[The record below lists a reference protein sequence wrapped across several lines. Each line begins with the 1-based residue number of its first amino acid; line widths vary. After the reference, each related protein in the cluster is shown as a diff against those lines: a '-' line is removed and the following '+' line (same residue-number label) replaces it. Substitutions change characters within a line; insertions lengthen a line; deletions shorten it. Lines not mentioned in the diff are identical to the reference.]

1 MDLTQIVL
9 KAKRTYSDVSKN
21 EKNLIFLEMI
31 LTKEI
36 EEVDGRIKVLGKD
49 LLWKN
54 VEKMPEMEAKGVRGF
69 RRCTALCFAEK
80 IDPGLSG
87 IISSLKNFEN
97 LFGSIPELVFDR
109 VFVGAGCAEN
119 TQIPEE
125 CSVVDEM
132 LCLQAQSLLFCL
144 MKSPPAPVTRTS
156 NTLALIK
163 MFYDCKKEPETL
175 LDPMELR
182 AICYMIQAYSGYS
195 KINSKL
201 QPASSKL
208 IGYVDIFLS
217 MFAKLKA
224 ADTIDFFKNT
234 FRKMLRCETLLRE
247 TIMFQFLPT
256 KLLGLCEKMKAA
268 VVLPIKYR
276 ADTIIEIL
284 KKVNLHWKTA
294 YHLYKPFEDI
304 FLKIYREMNQR
315 DCKIFFAKIR
325 QRATNNVHR
334 MSKRPPVTLHFNN
347 FSIPPPEKIPQ
358 VPQIIKSSFKISPEK
373 HMSPIKMSP
382 EKPMPQIK
390 MSSFKMSPE
399 KPMSPMKMSP
409 KNPLSP
415 MKMSPEKP
423 MTPIKMSPEKPMSPM
438 KASPEKPMPPIKMS
452 PIKMS
457 PIKMSPEKP
466 MSPMKMSP
474 TLMEALSI
482 YKYEFLILSKSFVT
496 NTFNSGMNNKIKAS
510 MRLIVPSNLP
520 ISNVKSN
527 LQYRHPIHIKGP
539 RYEDINENKMVK
551 FLGYGKDRALA
562 EDKLTDYW
570 MRYAILGYTPL
581 DSDIADEAYIVHLWG
596 VNLERAD
603 TADAKYVM
611 EGGEVNVMRYYEL
624 MRSMFLQLIA
634 AVDEVRKQTKKNVIL
649 RITKIGLGVWLG
661 RAELVYD
668 EIYYLY
674 RQSLAEMTQKRNW
687 LAIYHPDFNT
697 NSPNESRTIK
707 FMKGGEVPR
716 SAAPELQHPA
726 NVSADP
732 FGPPGTLAGTDSV
745 LVIVNA
751 WDDRSFIG
759 NGGSED
765 NSLDGWIVSG
775 SSMSF
780 STNYLGNSLGSNF
793 INACYLHNA
802 FFNPQLYEEKNIIL
816 C

>member
-9 KAKRTYSDVSKN
+9 KAKRTYSDASKN
-21 EKNLIFLEMI
+21 EKNLIFMEMI

-54 VEKMPEMEAKGVRGF
+54 VEKMPEMEAKGVRGL
-69 RRCTALCFAEK
+69 RRCTALCFAET
-80 IDPGLSG
+80 INPGLSG
-87 IISSLKNFEN
+87 IISSLKKFED

-109 VFVGAGCAEN
+109 VFMGSGCAEN

-125 CSVVDEM
+125 CIVVDEM
-132 LCLQAQSLLFCL
+132 LCMQAQALLFCL
-144 MKSPPAPVTRTS
+144 LKSPPAPVTRTS

-163 MFYDCKKEPETL
+163 MYYDCKKEANP
-175 LDPMELR
+175 DPLELR
-182 AICYMIQAYSGYS
+182 SICYMIQAYSGHS
-195 KINSKL
+195 KINSKA
-201 QPASSKL
+201 ASSKL

-224 ADTIDFFKNT
+224 ADAIDFFKNT
-234 FRKMLRCETLLRE
+234 FRKMLRCESLLRE
-247 TIMFQFLPT
+247 TKMFEFLPT
-256 KLLGLCEKMKAA
+256 KLLSLCEKMKAA
-268 VVLPIKYR
+268 IGLPVKYR
-276 ADTIIEIL
+276 ADAIIEVL
-284 KKVNLHWKTA
+284 TKVNQHWKTA
-294 YHLYKPFEDI
+294 YHLYKPFENI
-304 FLKIYREMNQR
+304 FLKIYREMNQS
-315 DCKIFFAKIR
+315 DCKKFFAKIR
-325 QRATNNVHR
+325 HRATNNVHR
-334 MSKRPPVTLHFNN
+334 MSKKPPVAIHFKN
-347 FSIPPPEKIPQ
+347 FPIPQINMPLVETPEKKLPQ
-358 VPQIIKSSFKISPEK
+358 MNKVSFGKTSPEK
-373 HMSPIKMSP
+373 TMAQP
-382 EKPMPQIK
+382 
-390 MSSFKMSPE
+390 
-399 KPMSPMKMSP
+399 
-409 KNPLSP
+409 
-415 MKMSPEKP
+415 
-423 MTPIKMSPEKPMSPM
+423 
-438 KASPEKPMPPIKMS
+438 KASPEKTMAQFKA
-452 PIKMS
+452 
-457 PIKMSPEKP
+457 SPEKTMAQP
-466 MSPMKMSP
+466 KASPEKTMAQPKASPEKTMAQPKVSPEKKPQRPQKLPQVRILDKPP
-474 TLMEALSI
+474 TLDEVLSI
-482 YKYEFLILSKSFVT
+482 YKYEFLNLNKNFVA
-496 NTFNSGMNNKIKAS
+496 NTYNSGMGNKIRAS
-510 MRLIVPSNLP
+510 MRLIVPANLNLD
-520 ISNVKSN
+520 NVRSN

-562 EDKLTDYW
+562 EDKLTDYR

-603 TADAKYVM
+603 TEDAKFVI
-611 EGGEVNVMRYYEL
+611 ENGQVNVMRYYEL

-634 AVDEVRKQTKKNVIL
+634 AVDEVRKQTNKNVIL

-661 RAELVYD
+661 PAALVYD

-674 RQSLAEMTQKRNW
+674 RQSLAEMTSKRNW
-687 LAIYHPDFNT
+687 LTIYHPDFNA
-697 NSPNESRTIK
+697 NSPNKSRTMK
-707 FMKGGEVPR
+707 FMNGGELPG

-802 FFNPQLYEEKNIIL
+802 FFNPQLFEDKSIIF

>member
-1 MDLTQIVL
+1 MINYIIIYLIFVIKKMDLTQIVL
-9 KAKRTYSDVSKN
+9 KAKRTYSDASKN
-21 EKNLIFLEMI
+21 EKNLIFMEMI

-54 VEKMPEMEAKGVRGF
+54 VEKMPEMEAKGVRGL
-69 RRCTALCFAEK
+69 RRCTALCFAET
-80 IDPGLSG
+80 INPGLSG
-87 IISSLKNFEN
+87 IISSLKKFED

-109 VFVGAGCAEN
+109 VFMGSGCAEN

-125 CSVVDEM
+125 CIVVDEM
-132 LCLQAQSLLFCL
+132 LCMQAQALLFCL
-144 MKSPPAPVTRTS
+144 LKSPPAPVTRTS

-163 MFYDCKKEPETL
+163 MYYDCKKEANP
-175 LDPMELR
+175 DPLELR
-182 AICYMIQAYSGYS
+182 SICYMIQAYSGHS
-195 KINSKL
+195 KINSKA
-201 QPASSKL
+201 ASSKL

-224 ADTIDFFKNT
+224 ADAIDFFKNT
-234 FRKMLRCETLLRE
+234 FRKMLRCESLLRE
-247 TIMFQFLPT
+247 TKMFEFLPT
-256 KLLGLCEKMKAA
+256 KLLSLCEKMKAA
-268 VVLPIKYR
+268 IGLPVKYR
-276 ADTIIEIL
+276 ADAIIEVL
-284 KKVNLHWKTA
+284 TKVNQHWKTA
-294 YHLYKPFEDI
+294 YHLYKPFENI
-304 FLKIYREMNQR
+304 FLKIYREMNQS
-315 DCKIFFAKIR
+315 DCKKFFAKIR
-325 QRATNNVHR
+325 HRATNNVHR
-334 MSKRPPVTLHFNN
+334 MSKKPPVAIHFKN
-347 FSIPPPEKIPQ
+347 FPIPQINMPLVETPEKKLPQ
-358 VPQIIKSSFKISPEK
+358 MNKVSFGKTSPEK
-373 HMSPIKMSP
+373 TMAQP
-382 EKPMPQIK
+382 
-390 MSSFKMSPE
+390 
-399 KPMSPMKMSP
+399 
-409 KNPLSP
+409 
-415 MKMSPEKP
+415 
-423 MTPIKMSPEKPMSPM
+423 
-438 KASPEKPMPPIKMS
+438 KASPEKTMAQPKV
-452 PIKMS
+452 
-457 PIKMSPEKP
+457 SPEKKP
-466 MSPMKMSP
+466 QRPQKLPQVRILDKPP
-474 TLMEALSI
+474 TLDEVLSI
-482 YKYEFLILSKSFVT
+482 YKYEFLNLNKNFVA
-496 NTFNSGMNNKIKAS
+496 NTYNSGMGNKIRAS
-510 MRLIVPSNLP
+510 MRLIVPANLNLD
-520 ISNVKSN
+520 NVRSN

-562 EDKLTDYW
+562 EDKLTDYR

-603 TADAKYVM
+603 TEDAKFVI
-611 EGGEVNVMRYYEL
+611 ENGQVNVMRYYEL

-634 AVDEVRKQTKKNVIL
+634 AVDEVRKQTNKNVIL

-661 RAELVYD
+661 PAALVYD

-674 RQSLAEMTQKRNW
+674 RQSLAEMTSKRNW
-687 LAIYHPDFNT
+687 LTIYHPDFNA
-697 NSPNESRTIK
+697 NSPNKSRTMK
-707 FMKGGEVPR
+707 FMNGGELPG

-802 FFNPQLYEEKNIIL
+802 FFNPQLFEDKSIIF

>member
-9 KAKRTYSDVSKN
+9 KAKRTYSDASKN
-21 EKNLIFLEMI
+21 EKNLIFMEMI
-31 LTKEI
+31 LAKEI

-54 VEKMPEMEAKGVRGF
+54 VEKMPEMEAKGVRGL

-80 IDPGLSG
+80 INPGLSG
-87 IISSLKNFEN
+87 IISSLKKFED

-109 VFVGAGCAEN
+109 VFMGSDCTEN

-125 CSVVDEM
+125 CIVVDEM
-132 LCLQAQSLLFCL
+132 LCMQAQALLFCL
-144 MKSPPAPVTRTS
+144 LKSPPAPVTRTS

-163 MFYDCKKEPETL
+163 MYYDCKKESNP
-175 LDPMELR
+175 DPLELR
-182 AICYMIQAYSGYS
+182 SICYMIQAYSGHS
-195 KINSKL
+195 KINSKA
-201 QPASSKL
+201 ASSKL
-208 IGYVDIFLS
+208 TGYVDIFLS

-224 ADTIDFFKNT
+224 ADAIDFFKNT
-234 FRKMLRCETLLRE
+234 FRKMLRCESLLWE
-247 TIMFQFLPT
+247 TKMFEFLPT
-256 KLLGLCEKMKAA
+256 KLLSLCEKMKAA
-268 VVLPIKYR
+268 ISLPIKYR
-276 ADTIIEIL
+276 ADAIIEVL
-284 KKVNLHWKTA
+284 TKVNQHWKTA
-294 YHLYKPFEDI
+294 YHLYKPFENI
-304 FLKIYREMNQR
+304 FLKIYREMNQS
-315 DCKIFFAKIR
+315 DCKKFFAKIR
-325 QRATNNVHR
+325 HRATNNVHR
-334 MSKRPPVTLHFNN
+334 MSKKPPVAIHFKN
-347 FSIPPPEKIPQ
+347 FPIPQINLPLVEMPEKKLPQ
-358 VPQIIKSSFKISPEK
+358 MNKVSFGKTLPEKTMAQPKVSPEK
-373 HMSPIKMSP
+373 TMAQPKASP
-382 EKPMPQIK
+382 EKTMAQPK
-390 MSSFKMSPE
+390 ASPE
-399 KPMSPMKMSP
+399 KTMAQP
-409 KNPLSP
+409 KV
-415 MKMSPEKP
+415 SPEKP
-423 MTPIKMSPEKPMSPM
+423 MTPIKVSPEKTMAQP
-438 KASPEKPMPPIKMS
+438 KASPEKTPQRPQKLPQVRILD
-452 PIKMS
+452 
-457 PIKMSPEKP
+457 KP
-466 MSPMKMSP
+466 P
-474 TLMEALSI
+474 TLDEVLSI
-482 YKYEFLILSKSFVT
+482 YKYEFLNLNKNFVA
-496 NTFNSGMNNKIKAS
+496 NTYNSGMGNKIRAS
-510 MRLIVPSNLP
+510 MRLIVPANL
-520 ISNVKSN
+520 NLDKVRSN

-562 EDKLTDYW
+562 EDKLTDYH

-603 TADAKYVM
+603 TEDAKFVI
-611 EGGEVNVMRYYEL
+611 ENGQVNVMRYYEL

-634 AVDEVRKQTKKNVIL
+634 AVDEVRKQTNKNVIL

-661 RAELVYD
+661 PAALVYD

-674 RQSLAEMTQKRNW
+674 RQSLAEMTSKRNW
-687 LAIYHPDFNT
+687 LTIYHPDFNA
-697 NSPNESRTIK
+697 NSPNKSRTMK
-707 FMKGGEVPR
+707 FMNGGELPG

-802 FFNPQLYEEKNIIL
+802 FFNPQLFEDKSIIF

>member
-9 KAKRTYSDVSKN
+9 KAKRTYSDASKN
-21 EKNLIFLEMI
+21 EKNLIFMEMI

-54 VEKMPEMEAKGVRGF
+54 VEKMPEMEAKGVRGL
-69 RRCTALCFAEK
+69 RRCTALCFAET
-80 IDPGLSG
+80 INPGLSG
-87 IISSLKNFEN
+87 IISSLKKFED

-109 VFVGAGCAEN
+109 VFMGSGCAEN

-125 CSVVDEM
+125 CIVVDEM
-132 LCLQAQSLLFCL
+132 LCMQAQALLFCL
-144 MKSPPAPVTRTS
+144 LKSPPAPVTRTS

-163 MFYDCKKEPETL
+163 MYYDCKKEANP
-175 LDPMELR
+175 DPLELR
-182 AICYMIQAYSGYS
+182 SICYMIQAYSGHS
-195 KINSKL
+195 KINSKA
-201 QPASSKL
+201 ASSKL

-224 ADTIDFFKNT
+224 ADAIDFFKNT
-234 FRKMLRCETLLRE
+234 FRKMLRCESLLRE
-247 TIMFQFLPT
+247 TKMFEFLPT
-256 KLLGLCEKMKAA
+256 KLLSLCEKMKAA
-268 VVLPIKYR
+268 IGLPVKYR
-276 ADTIIEIL
+276 ADAIIEVL
-284 KKVNLHWKTA
+284 TKVNQHWKTA

-304 FLKIYREMNQR
+304 FLKIYREMNQS
-315 DCKIFFAKIR
+315 DCKKFFAKIR
-325 QRATNNVHR
+325 HRATNNVHR
-334 MSKRPPVTLHFNN
+334 MSKKPPVAIHFKN
-347 FSIPPPEKIPQ
+347 FPIPQINMPLVETPEKKLPQ
-358 VPQIIKSSFKISPEK
+358 MNKVSFGKTSPEK
-373 HMSPIKMSP
+373 TMA
-382 EKPMPQIK
+382 Q
-390 MSSFKMSPE
+390 F
-399 KPMSPMKMSP
+399 
-409 KNPLSP
+409 
-415 MKMSPEKP
+415 
-423 MTPIKMSPEKPMSPM
+423 
-438 KASPEKPMPPIKMS
+438 KASPEKTMAQFKA
-452 PIKMS
+452 
-457 PIKMSPEKP
+457 SPEKT
-466 MSPMKMSP
+466 MAQHKASPEKTMAQPKVSPEKKPQRPQKLPQVRILDKPP
-474 TLMEALSI
+474 TLDEVLSI
-482 YKYEFLILSKSFVT
+482 YKYEFLNLNKNFVA
-496 NTFNSGMNNKIKAS
+496 NTYNSGMGNKIRAS
-510 MRLIVPSNLP
+510 MRLIVPANLNLD
-520 ISNVKSN
+520 NVRSN

-562 EDKLTDYW
+562 EDKLTDYR

-603 TADAKYVM
+603 TEDAKFVI
-611 EGGEVNVMRYYEL
+611 ENGQVNVMRYYEL

-634 AVDEVRKQTKKNVIL
+634 AVDEVRKQTNKNVIL

-661 RAELVYD
+661 PAALVYD

-674 RQSLAEMTQKRNW
+674 RQSLAEMTSKRNW
-687 LAIYHPDFNT
+687 LTIYHPDFNA
-697 NSPNESRTIK
+697 NSPNKSRTMK
-707 FMKGGEVPR
+707 FMNGGELPG

-802 FFNPQLYEEKNIIL
+802 FFNPQLFEDKSIIF